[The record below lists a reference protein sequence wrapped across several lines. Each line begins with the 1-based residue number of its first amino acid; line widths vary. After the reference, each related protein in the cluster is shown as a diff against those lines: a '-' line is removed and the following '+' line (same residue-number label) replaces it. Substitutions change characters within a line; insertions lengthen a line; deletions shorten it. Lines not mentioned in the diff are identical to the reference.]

1 MVFSSKSRKYLQKR
15 HLFEH
20 YLHFVHIIRVY
31 TREISPIFTKN
42 KSCRG
47 RNPGTASV
55 FARAF
60 PQFCNRFINRPKTR
74 QKSTKKRSQK
84 PPQKSLKTSKK
95 QRLKRRIL
103 FCVLRRKKS
112 LFPPSK
118 TRFFGAKMRVF
129 CTTCVKK

>member
-20 YLHFVHIIRVY
+20 YLHFVHIMRAY

-47 RNPGTASV
+47 KNTSTASV

-60 PQFCNRFINRPKTR
+60 PKFCNRFSNRPKTR
-74 QKSTKKRSQK
+74 QKSAKNA
-84 PPQKSLKTSKK
+84 PKSLPKK
-95 QRLKRRIL
+95 
-103 FCVLRRKKS
+103 
-112 LFPPSK
+112 
-118 TRFFGAKMRVF
+118 A
-129 CTTCVKK
+129 